1 MLMDGWGAGH
11 VVLVAEFGG
20 EQSNSWFVHRVKAR
34 FGRES
39 DSAWKP
45 K

>member
-1 MLMDGWGAGH
+1 MDGWDAGH
-11 VVLVAEFGG
+11 VVLVAELGG
-20 EQSNSWFVHRVKAR
+20 ERSKGRFAHRVKAR